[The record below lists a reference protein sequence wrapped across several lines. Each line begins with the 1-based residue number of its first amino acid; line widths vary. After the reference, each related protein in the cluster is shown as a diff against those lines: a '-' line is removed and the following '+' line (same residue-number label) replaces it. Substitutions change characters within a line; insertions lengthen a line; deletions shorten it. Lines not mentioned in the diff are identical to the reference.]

1 MDYGINS
8 ISVLGG
14 FDRAGDREPV
24 ERVDLEMGK
33 MVSVVGPTGSG
44 KTALINDI
52 GLFSDGTTPSKRR
65 TLVNGAAPPAWL
77 GSMPSKNP
85 VAIIT
90 QHTNFLSDLPVGRF
104 LDLHARIR
112 QNGRTAELV
121 EETVGFANE
130 LTGEPII
137 METAMTGL
145 SGGQTRALLIADAV
159 VIGNSPVIL
168 LDEIENAG
176 IDRIRALELLRRYKK
191 IFIFVTHDL
200 RITLLSDFRIV
211 MGQGAMRKVIATT
224 GEERSVAGE
233 IMKIDDLML
242 DLRRSIR
249 AGGSFGMAYIRDRM
263 KGICSG
269 GEK

>member
-1 MDYGINS
+1 MDYEINS
-8 ISVLGG
+8 ITILGG
-14 FDRAGDREPV
+14 FGKSGEREPV
-24 ERVDLEMGK
+24 ERVDLDMWR

-52 GLFSDGTTPSKRR
+52 GLFADGSTPSRRR
-65 TLVNGAAPPAWL
+65 TLVNGSILPPGL
-77 GSMPSKNP
+77 GSEPSKNP
-85 VAIIT
+85 ISLIT
-90 QHTNFLSDLPVGRF
+90 QHTNFLSDLPVRRF
-104 LDLHARIR
+104 LELHASIR
-112 QNGRTAELV
+112 QNGSIGGLV

-137 METAMTGL
+137 MESAMTEL

-176 IDRIRALELLRRYKK
+176 IDRVRALELLRRYKK

-211 MGQGAMRKVIATT
+211 MGNGSMLKVIA
-224 GEERSVAGE
+224 GRG
-233 IMKIDDLML
+233 
-242 DLRRSIR
+242 RRYCPITPQTSK
-249 AGGSFGMAYIRDRM
+249 GSA
-263 KGICSG
+263 
-269 GEK
+269 